1 MEGVVRGVMAF
12 LSAIPLILVAIAML
26 VIVRGQQRAAQ
37 RQAEAL
43 REFIEGIKEIGR

>member
-1 MEGVVRGVMAF
+1 MAA
-12 LSAIPLILVAIAML
+12 LSTIPLILVVLAML
-26 VIVRGQQRAAQ
+26 VLVRGQQRAAQ